1 MHVSPTR
8 ALIFNEARITFIILR
23 SIVPTMGNT
32 SLYNVKGGGILGYIV
47 LIMGNTSL
55 YNVKGG
61 GILGYIVLIM
71 GNTSLYNVK
80 GGGILGYIV
89 LIMGNTSLYNV
100 KGGGIPGKTFV
111 TIFCNYLLP
120 REERSLSILAQI
132 IIISLY
138 HIII

>member
-1 MHVSPTR
+1 MDVSPTR
-8 ALIFNEARITFIILR
+8 ALRFNEARIIFIILR

-32 SLYNVKGGGILGYIV
+32 L
-47 LIMGNTSL
+47 
-55 YNVKGG
+55 
-61 GILGYIVLIM
+61 
-71 GNTSLYNVK
+71 LYNVK

-120 REERSLSILAQI
+120 REERSLLIFAPI
-132 IIISLY
+132 IIISLLSY
-138 HIII
+138 NYIIT